1 MSETPATPTV
11 ADYYQCTGGLTIG
24 MTVCQ
29 DGEVIEGSAM
39 GFSETNP
46 PLSEEDQEKVYGQVM
61 YKEYTPDEE
70 ELVAIQQESSKI
82 RALSGMQSPGEPKV
96 VLTSGIAEPPLES
109 LSRQELRA
117 LAKKVG
123 LNFPADTD
131 RDQMIGAIAKKQKE
145 EAEATTEQA
154 ASEAPPEE
162 EEVPTNP

>member
-1 MSETPATPTV
+1 MAEPTV
-11 ADYYQCTGGLTIG
+11 ADYYQCTAGLTIG

-29 DGEVIEGSAM
+29 DGEVVEGSAM

-46 PLSEEDQEKVYGQVM
+46 PLSEADQEKVYGQVM

-70 ELVAIQQESSKI
+70 EIAAIQQESGKI
-82 RALSGMQSPGEPKV
+82 RAMAGMQDPTMPKV
-96 VLTSGIAEPPLES
+96 TLTSGVVEQPLDM

-117 LAKKVG
+117 RAKKVG

-131 RDQMIGAIAKKQKE
+131 RDQMIGAIEKK
-145 EAEATTEQA
+145 EAEAADA
-154 ASEAPPEE
+154 AAQEAADETPAE